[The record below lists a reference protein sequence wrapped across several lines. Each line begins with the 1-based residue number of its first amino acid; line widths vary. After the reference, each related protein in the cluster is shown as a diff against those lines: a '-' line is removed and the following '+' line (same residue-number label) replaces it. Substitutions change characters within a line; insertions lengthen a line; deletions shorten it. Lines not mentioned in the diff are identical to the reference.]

1 MSALALLKNRT
12 IGTLPTNRNITLKF
26 YYAEYEPAKMI
37 TSIKLKREL
46 PISNLSLKS
55 LRKHY

>member
-1 MSALALLKNRT
+1 MSALLKNRT
-12 IGTLPTNRNITLKF
+12 IGTLPKNRKITLKF

-37 TSIKLKREL
+37 ISIKLKREL

-55 LRKHY
+55 LRKH